1 MPCLDNFVDGG
12 KFAICDA
19 KQKASYDEHI
29 CNITIKVMSDQQLED
44 MSNPDFYDEQVK
56 NMMKEMNSVCLKFV
70 FIGIAIWIF
79 GAFQAALLTLVSTRV
94 ANRLRISYFR
104 AIMRQ
109 DVGYFDVNSAAQMNT
124 RLFDDIGKVQ
134 NGIGDKVGLCVQS
147 ASQVST
153 DGLRLSF

>member
-1 MPCLDNFVDGG
+1 
-12 KFAICDA
+12 
-19 KQKASYDEHI
+19 
-29 CNITIKVMSDQQLED
+29 MSDQQLED

-153 DGLRLSF
+153 GLRVIRRCFFLFIKFFPLQSIETGNYQPQSRGYFV